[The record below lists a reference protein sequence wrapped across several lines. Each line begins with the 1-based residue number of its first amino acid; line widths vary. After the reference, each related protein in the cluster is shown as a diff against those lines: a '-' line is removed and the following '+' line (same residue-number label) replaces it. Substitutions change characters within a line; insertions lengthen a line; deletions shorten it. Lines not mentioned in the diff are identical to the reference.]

1 MNEAETRAELI
12 DPKIKEAGWGEV
24 EGSFVRREFKITNGE
39 IKPGGIRAGIIK
51 ADYVLIY
58 KNRKLAVIEAKSD
71 EFNVSDGVSQAKDY
85 AQKLKLL
92 TSYSSNGHKIY
103 EINYSKNKKGEMF
116 ITSEGEFNESICTL
130 LIPDLKEDSPPFVA
144 IYYKRDNSQWFTESL
159 YRKRLRFNFKDGVL
173 KLDQSNFWDWFE
185 IAEIKIVVIY

>member
-1 MNEAETRAELI
+1 MRNRPLFFI
-12 DPKIKEAGWGEV
+12 
-24 EGSFVRREFKITNGE
+24 SF
-39 IKPGGIRAGIIK
+39 
-51 ADYVLIY
+51 
-58 KNRKLAVIEAKSD
+58 
-71 EFNVSDGVSQAKDY
+71 
-85 AQKLKLL
+85 LL
-92 TSYSSNGHKIY
+92 LLSTFESNGQEHAKNVQ
-103 EINYSKNKKGEMF
+103 EFSPLKKRVYSFTKLDF